1 MVISAPRTLSIY
13 PFLLFLLAEALFL
26 IDPCSESLISLT
38 SLSVTLYFPSTF
50 LLEFFYSATKPTSTC
65 LPFFPFF
72 KCIVGSAFLTQLD
85 IPFPCKQHIPCLEIA
100 VDDLVAVKELQT
112 TAHLIADIADLILRQ
127 GLFQVHHD
135 AVNGPALTKL
145 YIHLKNIQ
153 NSKSKA
159 H

>member
-1 MVISAPRTLSIY
+1 MVISAPRTLTIY
-13 PFLLFLLAEALFL
+13 PFLLFLLAGALFL

-38 SLSVTLYFPSTF
+38 SLSFHQPSCQK
-50 LLEFFYSATKPTSTC
+50 LFYSATKPTSTS

-72 KCIVGSAFLTQLD
+72 KCIVASAFLTQLD

-100 VDDLVAVKELQT
+100 VDDFVAVKELQT

>member
-13 PFLLFLLAEALFL
+13 PFLLFLLNF
-26 IDPCSESLISLT
+26 PVSNSL
-38 SLSVTLYFPSTF
+38 LSINLPARN
-50 LLEFFYSATKPTSTC
+50 FFYSATKPTSTS

-72 KCIVGSAFLTQLD
+72 KCIVASAFLTQLD

-100 VDDLVAVKELQT
+100 VDDFVAVKELQT